1 MMSYQ
6 SNKRLHRIGKLPLSL
21 TAPMSRP
28 FHLEISESLE
38 FLEQSLRHARS
49 ARQTEKLQML
59 WWIKSGQ
66 VTQHQELGH
75 RLNRNGSTVSRW
87 LQQYRSGGLK
97 TLLAQK
103 CAPGA
108 AWKIDGEVLEALK
121 AKLRQPEGFRSYG
134 AVQTWLQQSFGL
146 EVEYATVYKTV
157 RYRLGA
163 KLKAPRPRSLKQNAE
178 AVSRYKKTSRL
189 PY

>member
-1 MMSYQ
+1 
-6 SNKRLHRIGKLPLSL
+6 
-21 TAPMSRP
+21 MSRP

-66 VTQHQELGH
+66 VTQHQALGQ
-75 RLNRNGSTVSRW
+75 RLNRNGSTISRW
-87 LQQYRSGGLK
+87 LQQYRNGGLK

-103 CAPGA
+103 SALGA
-108 AWKIDGEVLEALK
+108 AWKIDGEALR
-121 AKLRQPEGFRSYG
+121 ALQAQLRQPEGFKSYG
-134 AVQTWLQQSFGL
+134 AVQTWLSQNYGL
-146 EVEYATVYKTV
+146 DVEYATVYKTV

-163 KLKAPRPRSLKQNAE
+163 KLKAPRPQSLKQDEA
-178 AVSRYKKTSRL
+178 AVSRYKKTCRL
-189 PY
+189 PC